1 MGFGCRGGN
10 GVWRNGRRVG
20 MLESVR
26 KGEEREGGR
35 QSLFLMNSNLFF
47 LLPCIYFRSLFL
59 KSK

>member
-35 QSLFLMNSNLFF
+35 QSLFLMDS
-47 LLPCIYFRSLFL
+47 SLFCCL
-59 KSK
+59 EFVFS